1 MSHPIGF
8 PSDFSSGQT
17 VVAANP
23 ERGALQWI
31 ELESHEKFKALQ
43 LYFGHAVDADVD
55 ADDGGK

>member
-1 MSHPIGF
+1 LT
-8 PSDFSSGQT
+8 SDFSSGQT

-31 ELESHEKFKALQ
+31 ELESQEKFKALQ

>member
-1 MSHPIGF
+1 M
-8 PSDFSSGQT
+8 
-17 VVAANP
+17 AANP

-31 ELESHEKFKALQ
+31 ELESQEKFKALQ